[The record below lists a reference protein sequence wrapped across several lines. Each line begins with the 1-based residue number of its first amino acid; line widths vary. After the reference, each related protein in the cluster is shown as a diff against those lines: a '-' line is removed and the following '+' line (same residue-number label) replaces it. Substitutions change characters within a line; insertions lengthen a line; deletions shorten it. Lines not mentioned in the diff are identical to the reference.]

1 MMEPGYAIVTDNLS
15 RRFGAKVALN
25 EVSVH
30 IPVGSIYGLM
40 GPNGAGKTT
49 FIRCLLNMI
58 DLSGGKASV
67 LGRDVVRDTVAVKK
81 SVGHVAALQPLWEG
95 MKVKELEK
103 FFAGCYGHWD
113 SAAVEGILK
122 RVEIDPNSRL
132 HALSRGQRTLVLL
145 ALAIGHQPEVLLLDE
160 ALTGLDPIIRRE
172 VLRSVIEGM
181 HSTQRTVLITGQD
194 IADMERICDYVGFLV
209 KGRLALESPLEEL
222 KGKVKRIRLTQE
234 ADCLPALPPSARLV
248 EQSGRETI
256 FITCDFTP
264 KLSADLSATGGE
276 LEVEDLS
283 LEEIFIAL
291 AQANGG
297 KKS

>member
-1 MMEPGYAIVTDNLS
+1 MTEPGYAIVTDNLS
-15 RRFGAKVALN
+15 RRFGSKLALDG
-25 EVSVH
+25 VSVH
-30 IPVGSIYGLM
+30 IPTGSIYGLM

-58 DLSGGKASV
+58 ELTGGRASV
-67 LGRDVVRDTVAVKK
+67 LGQDVVRDTVAVKK
-81 SVGHVAALQPLWEG
+81 SVGHVAALQPLWEW
-95 MKVKELEK
+95 MRVKELEK
-103 FFAGCYGHWD
+103 FIAGCYGHWD
-113 SAAVEGILK
+113 SAAVAGILK

-181 HSTQRTVLITGQD
+181 HSTNRTVLITGQD

-222 KGKVKRIRLTQE
+222 KEKIKRIRITHKE
-234 ADCLPALPPSARLV
+234 NCSVPVPASAKIV
-248 EQSGRETI
+248 EQSARETI
-256 FITCDFTP
+256 FITRDFT
-264 KLSADLSATGGE
+264 LDFSNSLRAAGGE
-276 LEVEDLS
+276 VEIDDLS
-283 LEEIFIAL
+283 LEEIFIEL
-291 AQANGG
+291 AQSNGE
-297 KKS
+297 SQS

>member
-1 MMEPGYAIVTDNLS
+1 MIEPGYAIVTDNLS
-15 RRFGAKVALN
+15 RRFGAKFALDG
-25 EVSVH
+25 VSVH
-30 IPVGSIYGLM
+30 IPTGSIYGLM

-58 DLSGGKASV
+58 DLTGGKASV
-67 LGRDVVRDTVAVKK
+67 LGQDVVRDSVAVRK
-81 SVGHVAALQPLWEG
+81 SVGHVAALQLLWEG

-113 SAAVEGILK
+113 SAAVAGILQ

-172 VLRSVIEGM
+172 VLRSVIEAM
-181 HSTQRTVLITGQD
+181 HSTNRTVLITGQD

-222 KGKVKRIRLTQE
+222 KGKIKRLRLTHE
-234 ADCLPALPPSARLV
+234 ANCPPALPSSARLV

-256 FITCDFTP
+256 FITCDCTP
-264 KLSADLSATGGE
+264 DLLNSLRPSGE
-276 LEVEDLS
+276 EMEVEDLS
-283 LEEIFIAL
+283 LEEIFIEL
-291 AQANGG
+291 AQSERENQ
-297 KKS
+297 S

>member
-1 MMEPGYAIVTDNLS
+1 MIDPGYAIVTDNLS
-15 RRFGAKVALN
+15 RRFGAKCALDG
-25 EVSVH
+25 VSAH
-30 IPVGSIYGLM
+30 IPTGSIYGLM

-58 DLSGGKASV
+58 DLTGGNASV
-67 LGRDVVRDTVAVKK
+67 LGLDVVRDTVAVKK
-81 SVGHVAALQPLWEG
+81 KVGHVAALQPLWEG

-113 SAAVEGILK
+113 SAAVAGILN

-132 HALSRGQRTLVLL
+132 HSLSRGQRTLVLL

-222 KGKVKRIRLTQE
+222 KGKIKRLRLTHE
-234 ADCLPALPPSARLV
+234 ANCPPPLPPAARLV
-248 EQSGRETI
+248 EQSGREII
-256 FITCDFTP
+256 FITCDFNQALIAN
-264 KLSADLSATGGE
+264 LSAPGVE

-283 LEEIFIAL
+283 LEEIFIEL
-291 AQANGG
+291 AQSERGNQ
-297 KKS
+297 S